1 MAIIP
6 TGRSLL
12 EETLFVAYEDKF
24 QKYPLPI
31 ASSEPSITTWI
42 VGADEL
48 FWKTTID
55 CKMIPYANALH
66 AGGLQISDAKTDPYT
81 FLTV

>member
-1 MAIIP
+1 MLIP

-12 EETLFVAYEDKF
+12 EEKLFVANEDKF
-24 QKYPLPI
+24 QKYPVPI
-31 ASSEPSITTWI
+31 ASSEPSITTWTA
-42 VGADEL
+42 GADEM

-81 FLTV
+81 FVTV

>member
-1 MAIIP
+1 MLIP

-12 EETLFVAYEDKF
+12 EEKLFVANEDKF
-24 QKYPLPI
+24 QKYPVPI

-42 VGADEL
+42 AGADEP

-55 CKMIPYANALH
+55 RKIMPYANALH
-66 AGGLQISDAKTDPYT
+66 SGGLQISDAKTDPYT
-81 FLTV
+81 FVTV